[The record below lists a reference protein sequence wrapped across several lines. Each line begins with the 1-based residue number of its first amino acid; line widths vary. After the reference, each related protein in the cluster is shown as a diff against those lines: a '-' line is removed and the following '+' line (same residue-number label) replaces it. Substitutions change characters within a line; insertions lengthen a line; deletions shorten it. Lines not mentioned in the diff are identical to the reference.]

1 MSYKIKL
8 EKFEGP
14 LDLLLDMIEAKK
26 LSISSVSLAQITD
39 EYVKYIR
46 TLQNFPREE
55 VADFLVIAS
64 TLMLIKSRA
73 LLPGL
78 ELSAEEEEDISDLE
92 FRLKLLERI
101 RALSANIKADWQKH
115 PIFSREAFC
124 GIDFGFVEPAR
135 LKVADLSSALS
146 DLVRSFPKISALPE
160 KTLEKVV
167 SIEEKMLELVTR
179 LSERLKSSFHEL
191 VKTKNKLELIVGFL
205 ALLELVKQGALLV
218 KQEERFGRIDLEK
231 IVKHE
236 S

>member
-8 EKFEGP
+8 EQFEGP

-26 LSISSVSLAQITD
+26 LSISSVSLARITD
-39 EYVKYIR
+39 EYVKYIK

-55 VADFLVIAS
+55 VADFLVVAA

-78 ELSAEEEEDISDLE
+78 ELSPEEEEDISNLE
-92 FRLKLLERI
+92 SRLKLLGRLRE
-101 RALSANIKADWQKH
+101 LSANIKIDWLEH
-115 PIFSREAFC
+115 PIFSREAFY
-124 GIDFGFVEPAR
+124 GIDFGFIKPVN
-135 LKVADLSSALS
+135 LKLADLTSALS

-160 KTLEKVV
+160 KTLEKIV
-167 SIEEKMLELVTR
+167 SIEEKMVELVGR
-179 LSERLKSSFHEL
+179 LSLRLKSSFHEL
-191 VKTKNKLELIVGFL
+191 VKSKNKLELIVGFL

-231 IVKHE
+231 ITK
-236 S
+236 